1 MAGTSNS
8 LMGCFREFGTLPQS
22 AYMYTL
28 GSLSLSLSLCV
39 LPIQPR
45 RRFLIKK
52 RVPNML
58 FSIYALLVKDRDGVM
73 GWEPYRLLYS
83 SPLGE
88 SKDNAPKSPN
98 GRNKSLPVVDIII

>member
-28 GSLSLSLSLCV
+28 GSLSLCVCCV

-45 RRFLIKK
+45 RRFLIKE

-58 FSIYALLVKDRDGVM
+58 FSIYALLVRDRDGVM